1 MLLPGFISDISSY
14 LLQYDI
20 FVFPSKQ
27 EGLPKALM
35 EAMACGLPCI
45 VSNVRGNRDLI
56 DNGKGG
62 FVVENNENDY
72 LEAINKLKN
81 DPMLRKQM
89 GEYNINKIKNYSIDS
104 ILKQMEKI
112 YES

>member
-1 MLLPGFISDISSY
+1 MLNVFLRAIKNVTWRTIVRTLLVMTITFFIIY
-14 LLQYDI
+14 GL
-20 FVFPSKQ
+20 VFLSNH
-27 EGLPKALM
+27 
-35 EAMACGLPCI
+35 I
-45 VSNVRGNRDLI
+45 V
-56 DNGKGG
+56 DNI
-62 FVVENNENDY
+62 NNENEY